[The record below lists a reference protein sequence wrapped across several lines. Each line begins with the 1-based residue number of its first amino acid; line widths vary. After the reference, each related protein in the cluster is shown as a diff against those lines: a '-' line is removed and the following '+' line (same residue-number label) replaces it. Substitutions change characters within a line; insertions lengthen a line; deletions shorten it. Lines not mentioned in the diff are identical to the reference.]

1 MSFNSVKEMISEAEN
16 ENRTLPETVL
26 LHDLKDSAI
35 TREQSVRKMKYLW
48 EVMQATSAGYCADDR
63 SNSGLTGG
71 NAAKIGRAASAGKLI
86 GDPFMFEVIEESLK
100 TAECNACMKR
110 IVAAPTAGS
119 CGILP
124 GVLIPLSRRH
134 SADPGFDDKIIE
146 SLYVAAG
153 FGQVTAARASVSGA
167 EGGCQAEIGT
177 AAAMAAAALTWIG
190 GGTASQ
196 CSDAFAI
203 ALTNML
209 GLVCDPVAGLVEIP
223 CINRNAA
230 GAMTAVSSADM
241 ALAGISSDIPADEVI
256 DCMKEVG
263 DVMVAELRET
273 GKGGLAG
280 TPTGRD
286 IAARVLQKNSFA
298 EK

>member
-1 MSFNSVKEMISEAEN
+1 MIEMSFNSVKKMLEEAARSDLSLPEMIMADDLEDS
-16 ENRTLPETVL
+16 L
-26 LHDLKDSAI
+26 LTK
-35 TREQSVRKMKYLW
+35 EQSVQKMKYLW
-48 EVMQATSAGYCADDR
+48 QVMNATSEEYCAEDR
-63 SNSGLTGG
+63 SNSGLAGG
-71 NAAKIGRAASAGKLI
+71 NAAKIRKAAEAGKLI
-86 GDPFMFEVIEESLK
+86 GDQFMFEVIEESMK

-119 CGILP
+119 CGVLP

-134 SADPGFDDKIIE
+134 KDDPDFEKKIIE
-146 SLYVAAG
+146 ALYVAAG

-177 AAAMAAAALTWIG
+177 AAAMAAAALAWAG
-190 GGTASQ
+190 GGTAEQ

-230 GAMTAVSSADM
+230 GAMTAVSAADM

-256 DCMKEVG
+256 DSMKEVG
-263 DVMVAELRET
+263 DVMVSELRET

-280 TPTGRD
+280 TPTGRK
-286 IAARVLQKNSFA
+286 IAEDLSRSAA
-298 EK
+298 E

>member
-1 MSFNSVKEMISEAEN
+1 MIDMSFSSVKEMKAEAAEKN
-16 ENRTLPETVL
+16 ITLPETIL
-26 LHDLKDSAI
+26 LHDLSDSSL
-35 TREQSVRKMKYLW
+35 TREQSVNKMKYVW
-48 EVMQATSAGYCADDR
+48 QVMKAASEGYCEDDR

-71 NAAKIGRAASAGKLI
+71 NAAKIKKAAAAGKLI
-86 GDPFMFEVIEESLK
+86 GDPFMFEVIEESMK

-119 CGILP
+119 CGVLP
-124 GVLIPLSRRH
+124 GVLIPLAKRH
-134 SADPGFDDKIIE
+134 MDEPDFEDRIIE
-146 SLYVAAG
+146 ALYVAAG
-153 FGQVTAARASVSGA
+153 FGEVTAARASVSGA

-190 GGTASQ
+190 GGTADQ

-209 GLVCDPVAGLVEIP
+209 GLVCDPVAGLVEVP

-241 ALAGISSDIPADEVI
+241 ALAGIKSDIPADEVI

-263 DVMVAELRET
+263 DVMVSELRET

-280 TPTGRD
+280 TPTGRE
-286 IAARVLQKNSFA
+286 IAARVLK
-298 EK
+298 K